1 LPSAVEFNKVAA
13 PWQLIVLRVFPLS
26 CIFIV
31 RVRYARL
38 MKHGFAFLLLVTAS
52 QSWPA
57 WEVLSISAD
66 KQVAIY
72 GETTT
77 LRREA
82 NFVFAWVIY
91 NRSTAAPD
99 GSISSKALNQ
109 YDCDQY
115 QARAWEQSFF
125 DAPMA
130 TGNRLPGRGRNTC
143 EARDTV
149 ETGTQARCESP
160 WLPVKRGTTGED
172 LLRALCVF

>member
-1 LPSAVEFNKVAA
+1 M
-13 PWQLIVLRVFPLS
+13 
-26 CIFIV
+26 
-31 RVRYARL
+31 
-38 MKHGFAFLLLVTAS
+38 MKHGFTFLLLVAAS
-52 QSWPA
+52 QAWPA

-72 GETTT
+72 GETST

-99 GSISSKALNQ
+99 GSMSSKALNQ

-115 QARAWEQSFF
+115 QARSWEQSFF